1 MNGGQA
7 IEAAAKKASNVDQF
21 IFKNSMI
28 LYQDCRFSFSGILS
42 TCMNYITQEEKK
54 HNIAADMIIPDVYN
68 LCASLQL
75 AITTHLCH
83 KTQRAIEFLDHI
95 NLIPEDRR
103 TLVGIHLYDSIK

>member
-7 IEAAAKKASNVDQF
+7 VEAAASKASDVDQF
-21 IFKNSMI
+21 TFKDSMK
-28 LYQDCRFSFSGILS
+28 LHQDCRFSFSGILT
-42 TCMNYITQEEKK
+42 TCMKHITQEEKE
-54 HNIAADMIIPDVYN
+54 HNITADMIIPNVYN
-68 LCASLQL
+68 LCASFQL
-75 AITTHLCH
+75 AITKHLCH